1 VERSYKWRE
10 VTSGEKLQV
19 ERSYKFRSFGMKW
32 NPRKR
37 IYVE

>member
-19 ERSYKFRSFGMKW
+19 ERSYKWREVTSGEKL
-32 NPRKR
+32 
-37 IYVE
+37 

>member
-19 ERSYKFRSFGMKW
+19 ERSYKWREVISF
-32 NPRKR
+32 
-37 IYVE
+37 VVLA